1 MSTHRTRMIL
11 VVGLAVSAAAC
22 TVNPVTGSRQLDLM
36 GEPQEVQLGATLYPQ
51 YTAQSYG
58 EVQDAELQAFVERVG
73 DRLASVGHRPQL
85 PWTFNA
91 VNDPSVNAYALPGG
105 KVSITRGLLARMG
118 SEDELAAVLGHETGH
133 VTARHAAQQY
143 TRQVLSQLALVGA
156 AVYMEVEDVDNRG
169 LYMVGGM
176 VGAQLALAHYS
187 REQERQ
193 SDFLGFEYMS
203 QLGYNPEGMVDLM
216 ATLGSTRQRE
226 PSFVEQMFA
235 SHPLTSERIETAKQ
249 QVANA
254 PAELT
259 SRPLTAAEYSAAT
272 GLVRRQREAYDR
284 VVEARA
290 MMSKESFDAAR
301 RLLQQS
307 ADEWRDD
314 GLLRIFLATALA
326 RQDRMDLAARE
337 AYQAIEDAP
346 GIFMVQA
353 TAARIF
359 LADEQWQAALDALD
373 RADGIL
379 PGMPDVRFSRG
390 RALEEMG
397 RYREAADAY
406 LWVAQNAPDSDVGRA
421 AAERYRRL
429 AG

>member
-1 MSTHRTRMIL
+1 MQIR
-11 VVGLAVSAAAC
+11 VSAVVAVAVTVAAC
-22 TVNPVTGSRQLDLM
+22 TVNPVTGDRQLDLM
-36 GEPQEVQLGATLYPQ
+36 GEPQEIQLGATLYPQ
-51 YTAQSYG
+51 YTAQSFG
-58 EVQDAELQAFVERVG
+58 EVQDTELQAFVERVG
-73 DRLASVGHRPQL
+73 VRLAQVGHRPQL

-105 KVSITRGLLARMG
+105 KVSITRGLLARME

-176 VGAQLALAHYS
+176 LGAQLALAHYS

-203 QLGYNPEGMVDLM
+203 QVGYNPEGMVDLM
-216 ATLGSTRQRE
+216 ETLASTNQRS

-235 SHPLTSERIETAKQ
+235 SHPMTSERIDTARQ
-249 QVANA
+249 RVANA
-254 PAELT
+254 PPELT
-259 SRPLTAAEYSAAT
+259 SRPLTTAEYTAAT
-272 GLVRRQREAYDR
+272 DLVRRQREAYDR

-290 MMSKESFDAAR
+290 SMSNESFDSAR

-314 GLLRIFLATALA
+314 GLLRIFLATVLA
-326 RQDRMDLAARE
+326 RQEQMDAATRE
-337 AYQAIEDAP
+337 ASKAVVDAP
-346 GIFMVQA
+346 AIFMVQA
-353 TAARIF
+353 TGARIF
-359 LADEQWQAALDALD
+359 LARERWNPALDALD

-379 PGMPDVRFSRG
+379 PGMPDVRYYRG
-390 RALEEMG
+390 RCLEELG
-397 RYREAADAY
+397 RDREAAEAY
-406 LWVAQNAPDSDVGRA
+406 LWVARNAPDSDVGRA

-429 AG
+429 TG

>member
-1 MSTHRTRMIL
+1 MLL
-11 VVGLAVSAAAC
+11 VLGLALTVCAC
-22 TVNPVTGSRQLDLM
+22 TVNPVTGTRQLDLM
-36 GEPQEVQLGATLYPQ
+36 GEPQEIQLGASLYPQ

-58 EVQDAELQAFVERVG
+58 EVQDAELQVFVDRVG

-105 KVSITRGLLARMG
+105 KVSITRGLLARME

-133 VTARHAAQQY
+133 VTARHASQQY

-156 AVYMEVEDVDNRG
+156 AVYMQVEDVDNRG
-169 LYMVGGM
+169 LYMIGGM

-203 QLGYNPEGMVDLM
+203 QLGYNPVGMIELM
-216 ATLGSTRQRE
+216 DTLGSTRQRA

-235 SHPLTSERIETAKQ
+235 THPLTSERIDTARQ
-249 QVANA
+249 RVANA
-254 PAELT
+254 PPELT
-259 SRPLTAAEYSAAT
+259 SRAMTTAEYTAAT

-284 VVEARA
+284 VVEASA
-290 MMSKESFDAAR
+290 LMSKESFGEAR

-307 ADEWRDD
+307 SDEWQDD
-314 GLLRIFLATALA
+314 GLLRIFLATVVA
-326 RQDRMDLAARE
+326 RQENMDAATRE
-337 AYQAIEDAP
+337 ASRAVVDAP

-353 TAARIF
+353 TGARIF
-359 LADEQWQAALDALD
+359 LARERWEPALDALD
-373 RADGIL
+373 RADRIL
-379 PGMPDVRFSRG
+379 PEMPDVRYSRG
-390 RALEEMG
+390 RCLEELG
-397 RYREAADAY
+397 REREAAEAY
-406 LWVAQNAPDSDVGRA
+406 LWVARNAPDSDVGRA
-421 AAERYRRL
+421 AADRYRRL
-429 AG
+429 TG